1 MIPPRQHH
9 GTDRLGLAAGLRA
22 TPVSGLLS
30 GHPHPLDDELYGDW
44 WRAER
49 RVFVSAANRPGRAGR
64 YAVDVL
70 RSNRPLAGH
79 PAPFEAHR

>member
-1 MIPPRQHH
+1 MKPRPQHC
-9 GTDRLGLAAGLRA
+9 GTDPRELAADLRA
-22 TPVSGLLS
+22 TPASGLLS

-44 WRAER
+44 WPPER
-49 RVFVSAANRPGRAGR
+49 RVLVSAANRAGRVGR

-70 RSNRPLAGH
+70 RGHRPLAGQ

>member
-1 MIPPRQHH
+1 MKPPPQYN
-9 GTDRLGLAAGLRA
+9 GTDRRELAADLRA
-22 TPVSGLLS
+22 TPASGLLS

-49 RVFVSAANRPGRAGR
+49 RVFVSAANRAGR
-64 YAVDVL
+64 YVVKVL
-70 RSNRPLAGH
+70 WSSRPLAGH

>member
-1 MIPPRQHH
+1 MKPPRQHG
-9 GTDRLGLAAGLRA
+9 GTDHRELAAVLRA
-22 TPVSGLLS
+22 TPASGLLS
-30 GHPHPLDDELYGDW
+30 GHPHPLDDELNGDW
-44 WRAER
+44 WPPER
-49 RVFVSAANRPGRAGR
+49 RVLVSAANRPGR

>member
-1 MIPPRQHH
+1 VKPPPQYN
-9 GTDRLGLAAGLRA
+9 GTDPCELAAGLRA
-22 TPVSGLLS
+22 TPASGLLS

-49 RVFVSAANRPGRAGR
+49 RVSAANRPGR

-70 RSNRPLAGH
+70 RGHRPLAGH
-79 PAPFEAHR
+79 PALFEADR